1 MSELHQQD
9 LGVEAPYWPVGPFK
23 VRLPFIHYRFELS
36 DYMQGLLM
44 CAVDLAAIP
53 LMTEFLGMPFEVA
66 LAVVI
71 GGLVWTGRHGR
82 HRAIAPSE

>member
-23 VRLPFIHYRFELS
+23 VRLPFIHYRFEIS

-53 LMTEFLGMPFEVA
+53 LMTEFLGMPFSGAGGGHTQWPA
-66 LAVVI
+66 LPHSPLA
-71 GGLVWTGRHGR
+71 G
-82 HRAIAPSE
+82 